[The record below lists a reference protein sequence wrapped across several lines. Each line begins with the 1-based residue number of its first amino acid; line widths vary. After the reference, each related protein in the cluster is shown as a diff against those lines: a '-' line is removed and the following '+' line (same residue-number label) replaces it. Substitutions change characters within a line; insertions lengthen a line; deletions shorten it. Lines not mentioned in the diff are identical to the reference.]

1 MHREGNADRIAI
13 AGDNDWVTR
22 VRGSHRFENNLRT
35 RNHPEFRVK
44 ETRKLGDLGRIGE
57 SLVANALGS
66 GGPKGS
72 LDFAGNS
79 RKAHTGFGEGL
90 DGAITAVADV
100 QLVAHSEKGE
110 GRTKK
115 GNWYFRGFQEFG
127 NGKSERRRRSGEREG
142 EECEGVSKDADG
154 TGDSY
159 CRYRGTRRERSDRQK
174 IWRLRQHNF
183 KTRGGEGRIERH

>member
-13 AGDNDWVTR
+13 ASDNDRVTR
-22 VRGSHRFENNLRT
+22 VRGSHRVENNLRT

-72 LDFAGNS
+72 LDFASNS

-90 DGAITAVADV
+90 DGAITAVTDV
-100 QLVAHSEKGE
+100 QLAAHREKKRGKEKE
-110 GRTKK
+110 GKLV
-115 GNWYFRGFQEFG
+115 F
-127 NGKSERRRRSGEREG
+127 SGLPGVWKRE
-142 EECEGVSKDADG
+142 K
-154 TGDSY
+154 
-159 CRYRGTRRERSDRQK
+159 
-174 IWRLRQHNF
+174 
-183 KTRGGEGRIERH
+183 